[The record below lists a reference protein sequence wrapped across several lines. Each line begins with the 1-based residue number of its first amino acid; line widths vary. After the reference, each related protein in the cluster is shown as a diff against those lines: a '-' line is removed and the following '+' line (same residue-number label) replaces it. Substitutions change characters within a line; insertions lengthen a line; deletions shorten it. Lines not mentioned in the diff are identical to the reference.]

1 MTGTLGHLKTMQK
14 LPRQAAVKEILEKI
28 QGVARRALE
37 VHEQPPMETKALLVT
52 VHRIGGVAADGRA
65 VVREG
70 DPADEL
76 EIDDENETVAE
87 AVARL
92 TAAQGSE
99 ADLPNWTVKAM
110 DEDKVIREI
119 SPDTTPASSCPR
131 IVLVRKGG

>member
-1 MTGTLGHLKTMQK
+1 MIREVDEGLRNYQNKTKRLSLDALVALLDNLSPEILELATMTGTLGHLKTMQK
-14 LPRQAAVKEILEKI
+14 LP
-28 QGVARRALE
+28 
-37 VHEQPPMETKALLVT
+37 H
-52 VHRIGGVAADGRA
+52 GRA

-92 TAAQGSE
+92 MAAQGSE

>member
-1 MTGTLGHLKTMQK
+1 MIREVDEGLRNYQNKTKRLSLDALVALLDNLSPEILELATMTGTLGHLKTMQK

-76 EIDDENETVAE
+76 EIDDEK
-87 AVARL
+87 R
-92 TAAQGSE
+92 QW
-99 ADLPNWTVKAM
+99 PKPW
-110 DEDKVIREI
+110 
-119 SPDTTPASSCPR
+119 PA
-131 IVLVRKGG
+131 